1 MSTAMTAAS
10 EVCRS
15 WQDLLLLW
23 LLGAEAAAAR
33 HTRGMQRLPSNA
45 GSELSKQARTLPG
58 VRRRQKCC
66 SAACFLHRPLVFRY
80 QP

>member
-1 MSTAMTAAS
+1 MSAALTAAS
-10 EVCRS
+10 EVCCS

-45 GSELSKQARTLPG
+45 GSDISKQARALPG
-58 VRRRQKCC
+58 ALGR
-66 SAACFLHRPLVFRY
+66 
-80 QP
+80 

>member
-1 MSTAMTAAS
+1 MSAAMTAAC
-10 EVCRS
+10 EVCRA

-45 GSELSKQARTLPG
+45 GSELSKQARALPG
-58 VRRRQKCC
+58 APGRQY
-66 SAACFLHRPLVFRY
+66 AAELPVFCLGCLRP
-80 QP
+80 